1 MLCQLLLNMLCMP
14 ALVGQVTIT
23 TGGLMDHAT
32 IETGPIS
39 AQIIFRSDAVTDPPA
54 AGPNAQCRRG
64 VCVSAKETCA
74 PRQGRAACEIEV
86 RSDKAVSPAL
96 LTITAPTP
104 RPRKRSR
111 TRSAWPVPT
120 ARPLTCRWR
129 PSCAATAEAKGRA
142 T

>member
-96 LTITAPTP
+96 LTITAPD
-104 RPRKRSR
+104 
-111 TRSAWPVPT
+111 
-120 ARPLTCRWR
+120 
-129 PSCAATAEAKGRA
+129 AATAQAFEDKVGLAGPDGAPLDLSLAALLRRDR
-142 T
+142 